1 MRALFQFVKRVKA
14 TGVNEQLWKENKQ
27 IDELKFKFKEKE
39 DPATYARFVKTLEY
53 VSEGWILITTF
64 SAFYYI
70 VRSVISV
77 NRKRSS
83 TLISSSQILTTCW
96 FTIDKDTTTIDIV
109 AVVEIQSAI
118 V

>member
-53 VSEGWILITTF
+53 VSEGLDINHNFCCLLLHL
-64 SAFYYI
+64 A
-70 VRSVISV
+70 ISH
-77 NRKRSS
+77 K
-83 TLISSSQILTTCW
+83 C
-96 FTIDKDTTTIDIV
+96 
-109 AVVEIQSAI
+109 
-118 V
+118 